1 MAESEAMP
9 QSFMEQ
15 YEDMQRTQY
24 IEAKEEYAKDKQ
36 AKIKT
41 MKHE

>member
-9 QSFMEQ
+9 QSIMEQ
-15 YEDMQRTQY
+15 FEEIERNEY
-24 IEAKEEYAKDKQ
+24 IEAKDTYNKDKQ

>member
-9 QSFMEQ
+9 QSFMEEV
-15 YEDMQRTQY
+15 EDIQR
-24 IEAKEEYAKDKQ
+24 EEYIKAKQAYNEDKQ

-41 MKHE
+41 MKHD

>member
-9 QSFMEQ
+9 QSFMED
-15 YEDMQRTQY
+15 YEDIKRQEY
-24 IEAKEEYAKDKQ
+24 IKAKEEYAKDKLS
-36 AKIKT
+36 KVKT